1 MNETPKGRGRIQFL
15 LIAAI
20 FLGPLAIAAWMYFT
34 DSALIPEGR
43 VNHGALLQ
51 PIVNLPEELPGSG
64 LHAHNEGHWVLL
76 HADADACDEECQYA
90 LYTLRQTRLMLGKE
104 MDRVIRV
111 FLHGETPPDTV
122 FLAEEHD
129 GLVTLRDD
137 SLGELLDSKRPQDL
151 AAGGYYLVDPLGN
164 LVMYFPRSIDP
175 SALVEDVKRL
185 LKQSRIG

>member
-20 FLGPLAIAAWMYFT
+20 FLGPLAIAAWMYFSG
-34 DSALIPEGR
+34 SALIPEGR
-43 VNHGALLQ
+43 TNHGALLQ
-51 PIVNLPEELPGSG
+51 PIVHLPDALPGSA

-76 HADADACDEECQYA
+76 HAEDGACDEACEYA

-104 MDRVIRV
+104 MDRVVRV

-122 FLAEEHD
+122 FLAEQHE
-129 GLVTLRDD
+129 GLVVLRDD
-137 SLGELLDSKRPQDL
+137 SLGELLDGKRPGTL

-164 LVMYFPRSIDP
+164 LVMYFPPDIDP
-175 SALVEDVKRL
+175 SDMVEDVKRL
-185 LKQSRIG
+185 LKNSRIG

>member
-1 MNETPKGRGRIQFL
+1 MNETPKSRGRIQFL

-34 DSALIPEGR
+34 DSELIPEGR
-43 VNHGALLQ
+43 VNHGALLE
-51 PIVNLPEELPGSG
+51 PIVRLNEALPDSG
-64 LHAHNEGHWVLL
+64 FHAHNEGHWILL
-76 HADADACDEECQYA
+76 HANAGACGEECEYA

-104 MDRVIRV
+104 MDRVVRV

-122 FLAEEHD
+122 FLAEQHE

-137 SLGELLDSKRPQDL
+137 SLGKLLDGKRPQEL
-151 AAGGYYLVDPLGN
+151 ATGGYYLIDPLGN
-164 LVMYFPRSIDP
+164 LVMYFPPDIDP
-175 SALVEDVKRL
+175 SAMVEDVKRL